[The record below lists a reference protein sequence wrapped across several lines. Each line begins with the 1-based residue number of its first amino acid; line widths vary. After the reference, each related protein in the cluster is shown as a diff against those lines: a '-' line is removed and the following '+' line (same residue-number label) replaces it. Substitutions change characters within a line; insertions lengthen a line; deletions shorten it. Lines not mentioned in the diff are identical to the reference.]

1 MPRDNLSRN
10 ALIVWTAVGVV
21 ALTWVALIIADS
33 VRVIWMPV
41 ALGAGIMFVLEPVV
55 KVFQRVGMPRSWAVI
70 LSFAALLALVV
81 AGIALVF
88 PTLRDQ
94 SGELVTDLPNI
105 YESFLEWLR
114 DVGNR
119 IGVDMDAILTDD
131 FVSDWLKDPSNQ
143 ETITN
148 FLLGIGAGAGRFIRG
163 VTDFILVVG
172 LTPVLALYIL
182 IDLERFKKNSL
193 ELTPP
198 RHREEASFIAGQV
211 GTAVGSFVRGQMLVS
226 AIVGVASSIGMW
238 TIDLPFWLLVGILAG
253 ILNLIPFA
261 GPIVGGALAAVVAL
275 LDGNVTQAI
284 VAVLIFTA
292 IQQVDNHV
300 ITPMVQ
306 RARVN
311 LSPLVIVLAL
321 VIGGSLAGLVGVL
334 IAVPFTA
341 AVRIILGHFW
351 RTRVLGQSWREASEG
366 MIEFTEPPE
375 KIAGIRRRH
384 PDQSRLFDTQEIASL
399 QPEPE
404 EKPDT

>member
-1 MPRDNLSRN
+1 MPSDKLSRY

-21 ALTWVALIIADS
+21 VLTWVALIIADS

-55 KVFQRVGMPRSWAVI
+55 KVFQRIGLPRSWAVI
-70 LSFAALLALVV
+70 VSFTALLSLVV

-88 PTLRDQ
+88 PTLRGQ
-94 SGELVTDLPNI
+94 SGELVADLPNI

-114 DVGNR
+114 DAGDR
-119 IGVDMDAILTDD
+119 IGVDIDAILTED
-131 FVSDWLKDPSNQ
+131 FLSDWLNDPANQ
-143 ETITN
+143 ETVTN

-182 IDLERFKKNSL
+182 IDLERFKKHSL
-193 ELTPP
+193 ELTPH

-238 TIDLPFWLLVGILAG
+238 MIDLPFWLLVGIVAG

-261 GPIVGGALAAVVAL
+261 GPIVGGALAAIVAL
-275 LDGNVTQAI
+275 LNGNVTQAI
-284 VAVLIFTA
+284 VAVVIFTA

-306 RARVN
+306 RARVS

-375 KIAGIRRRH
+375 KIAGIRRRN
-384 PDQSRLFDTQEIASL
+384 PDQTRLFDTQEIVNL
-399 QPEPE
+399 QTEPE
-404 EKPDT
+404 DKEGP

>member
-1 MPRDNLSRN
+1 MPRDNLSRY
-10 ALIVWTAVGVV
+10 ALIVWIAVGVV
-21 ALTWVALIIADS
+21 VLTWVALMIADS

-55 KVFQRVGMPRSWAVI
+55 KVFERLRMPRFWAVI
-70 LSFAALLALVV
+70 LAFTALLALVV
-81 AGIALVF
+81 AGIALVL

-94 SGELVTDLPNI
+94 SGELVADLPDI
-105 YESFLEWLR
+105 YEGFLDWLR
-114 DVGNR
+114 ETGDR
-119 IGVDMDAILTDD
+119 FGVDVDAVFTED
-131 FVSDWLKDPSNQ
+131 FISDWLDDPANQ

-148 FLLGIGAGAGRFIRG
+148 FLLGVGAGAGRLIRG

-193 ELTPP
+193 ELTPH

-238 TIDLPFWLLVGILAG
+238 MIDLPFWLLIGILAG

-261 GPIVGGALAAVVAL
+261 GPIVGGALAAIVAL

-284 VAVLIFTA
+284 VAVVIFTA
-292 IQQVDNHV
+292 IQQVDNHI

-306 RARVN
+306 RARVS
-311 LSPLVIVLAL
+311 LSPVVIVLAL

-334 IAVPFTA
+334 IAVPVTA
-341 AVRIILGHFW
+341 ALRIVVGHFW

-375 KIAGIRRRH
+375 RIAGIRRRN
-384 PDQSRLFDTQEIASL
+384 PDQTRLFDTQEMTSL
-399 QPEPE
+399 QV
-404 EKPDT
+404 KPDDDDHP

>member
-1 MPRDNLSRN
+1 MPSDKLSRY

-21 ALTWVALIIADS
+21 VLTWVALIIADS

-55 KVFQRVGMPRSWAVI
+55 KVFQRIGLPRSWAVI
-70 LSFAALLALVV
+70 VSFTALLSLVV

-88 PTLRDQ
+88 PTLRGQ
-94 SGELVTDLPNI
+94 SGELVADLPNI

-114 DVGNR
+114 DAGDR
-119 IGVDMDAILTDD
+119 IGVDIDAILTED
-131 FVSDWLKDPSNQ
+131 FLSDWLNDPANQ
-143 ETITN
+143 ETVTN

-182 IDLERFKKNSL
+182 IDLERFKKHSL
-193 ELTPP
+193 ELTPH

-238 TIDLPFWLLVGILAG
+238 MIDLPFWLLVGIVAG

-261 GPIVGGALAAVVAL
+261 GPIVGGALAAIVAL
-275 LDGNVTQAI
+275 LNGNVTQAI
-284 VAVLIFTA
+284 VAVVIFTG

-306 RARVN
+306 RARVS

-375 KIAGIRRRH
+375 KIAGIRRRN
-384 PDQSRLFDTQEIASL
+384 PDQTRLFDTQEIVNL
-399 QPEPE
+399 QTEPE
-404 EKPDT
+404 DKEGP

>member
-1 MPRDNLSRN
+1 MPRDRLSRN
-10 ALIVWTAVGVV
+10 ALIVWIAVGVV
-21 ALTWVALIIADS
+21 ALTWVALMIADA

-55 KVFQRVGMPRSWAVI
+55 KVFERLRLPRFWAVI
-70 LSFAALLALVV
+70 LAFSALLALVV
-81 AGIALVF
+81 AGVALVL
-88 PTLRDQ
+88 PALRDQ
-94 SGELVTDLPNI
+94 SGELVADLPNI
-105 YESFLEWLR
+105 YEGFLDWLR
-114 DVGNR
+114 GMGNR
-119 IGVDMDAILTDD
+119 FSVDVDAILTED
-131 FVSDWLKDPSNQ
+131 FIFDWLDDPGNQ
-143 ETITN
+143 ETVTD
-148 FLLGIGAGAGRFIRG
+148 FLLGIGAGAGRLIRG

-238 TIDLPFWLLVGILAG
+238 VIDLPFWLLVGILAG
-253 ILNLIPFA
+253 LLNLIPFA
-261 GPIVGGALAAVVAL
+261 GPIVGGALAAIVAL
-275 LDGNVTQAI
+275 LHGNVTQAI
-284 VAVLIFTA
+284 VAVVIFTA

-306 RARVN
+306 RARVS

-341 AVRIILGHFW
+341 AVRIVIGHFW

-366 MIEFTEPPE
+366 MIEITEPPE
-375 KIAGIRRRH
+375 RIAGIRRRN
-384 PDQSRLFDTQEIASL
+384 PDQTRLFDTQEMTSL
-399 QPEPE
+399 QVETEDKDNP
-404 EKPDT
+404 

>member
-1 MPRDNLSRN
+1 VPRDNLSRY
-10 ALIVWTAVGVV
+10 ALIVWIAVGVV
-21 ALTWVALIIADS
+21 VLTWVALMIADS

-55 KVFQRVGMPRSWAVI
+55 KVFERLRMPRFWAVI
-70 LSFAALLALVV
+70 LAFTALLALVV
-81 AGIALVF
+81 AGIALVL

-94 SGELVTDLPNI
+94 SGELVADLPDI
-105 YESFLEWLR
+105 YEGFLDWLR
-114 DVGNR
+114 ETGDR
-119 IGVDMDAILTDD
+119 FGVDVDAVFTED
-131 FVSDWLKDPSNQ
+131 FISDWLDDPANQ

-148 FLLGIGAGAGRFIRG
+148 FLLGVGAGAGRLIRG

-193 ELTPP
+193 ELTPH

-238 TIDLPFWLLVGILAG
+238 MIDLPFWLLIGILAG

-261 GPIVGGALAAVVAL
+261 GPIVGGALAAIVAL

-284 VAVLIFTA
+284 VAVVIFTA
-292 IQQVDNHV
+292 IQQVDNHI

-306 RARVN
+306 RARVS
-311 LSPLVIVLAL
+311 LSPVVIVLAL

-334 IAVPFTA
+334 IAVPVTA
-341 AVRIILGHFW
+341 ALRIVVGHFW

-375 KIAGIRRRH
+375 RIAGIRRRN
-384 PDQSRLFDTQEIASL
+384 PDQTRLFDTQEMTSL
-399 QPEPE
+399 QV
-404 EKPDT
+404 KPDDDDHP

>member
-1 MPRDNLSRN
+1 
-10 ALIVWTAVGVV
+10 
-21 ALTWVALIIADS
+21 
-33 VRVIWMPV
+33 
-41 ALGAGIMFVLEPVV
+41 
-55 KVFQRVGMPRSWAVI
+55 
-70 LSFAALLALVV
+70 
-81 AGIALVF
+81 
-88 PTLRDQ
+88 
-94 SGELVTDLPNI
+94 
-105 YESFLEWLR
+105 
-114 DVGNR
+114 
-119 IGVDMDAILTDD
+119 
-131 FVSDWLKDPSNQ
+131 
-143 ETITN
+143 
-148 FLLGIGAGAGRFIRG
+148 
-163 VTDFILVVG
+163 
-172 LTPVLALYIL
+172 
-182 IDLERFKKNSL
+182 
-193 ELTPP
+193 
-198 RHREEASFIAGQV
+198 
-211 GTAVGSFVRGQMLVS
+211 MLVS

-238 TIDLPFWLLVGILAG
+238 MIDLPFWLLVGILAG

-284 VAVLIFTA
+284 VAVVIFTA

-306 RARVN
+306 RARVS

-366 MIEFTEPPE
+366 MIEFTEPPD
-375 KIAGIRRRH
+375 KIAGIRRRN

-404 EKPDT
+404 EKPDS

>member
-1 MPRDNLSRN
+1 VPRDRLSRN
-10 ALIVWTAVGVV
+10 ALIVWIAVGVV
-21 ALTWVALIIADS
+21 ALTWVALMIADA

-55 KVFQRVGMPRSWAVI
+55 KVFERLRLPRFWAVI
-70 LSFAALLALVV
+70 LSFSALLALVV
-81 AGIALVF
+81 AGVALVL
-88 PTLRDQ
+88 PALRDQ
-94 SGELVTDLPNI
+94 SGELVADLPNI
-105 YESFLEWLR
+105 YEGFLDWLR
-114 DVGNR
+114 EMGNR
-119 IGVDMDAILTDD
+119 FNVNVDAILTED
-131 FVSDWLKDPSNQ
+131 FITDWLDDPGNQ
-143 ETITN
+143 ETVTD
-148 FLLGIGAGAGRFIRG
+148 FLLGIGAGAGRLIRG
-163 VTDFILVVG
+163 VTDFVLVVG

-238 TIDLPFWLLVGILAG
+238 VIDLPFWLLVGILAG
-253 ILNLIPFA
+253 VLNLIPFA
-261 GPIVGGALAAVVAL
+261 GPIVGGALAAIVAL
-275 LDGNVTQAI
+275 LHGNVTQAI
-284 VAVLIFTA
+284 VAVVIFTA

-306 RARVN
+306 RARVS

-341 AVRIILGHFW
+341 AVRIVIGHFW

-366 MIEFTEPPE
+366 MIEITEPPE
-375 KIAGIRRRH
+375 RIAGIRRRN
-384 PDQSRLFDTQEIASL
+384 PDQTRLFDTQEMTSL
-399 QPEPE
+399 QLEPE
-404 EKPDT
+404 DNDNP

>member
-1 MPRDNLSRN
+1 MPSDKLSRY

-21 ALTWVALIIADS
+21 VLTWVALIIADS

-55 KVFQRVGMPRSWAVI
+55 KVFQRIGLPRSWAVI
-70 LSFAALLALVV
+70 VSFTALLSLVV

-88 PTLRDQ
+88 PTLRGQ
-94 SGELVTDLPNI
+94 SGELVADLPNI

-114 DVGNR
+114 DAGDR
-119 IGVDMDAILTDD
+119 IGVDIDAILTED
-131 FVSDWLKDPSNQ
+131 FLSDWLNDPANQ
-143 ETITN
+143 ETVTN

-182 IDLERFKKNSL
+182 IDLERFKKHSL
-193 ELTPP
+193 ELTPH

-238 TIDLPFWLLVGILAG
+238 MIDLPFWLLVGIVAG

-261 GPIVGGALAAVVAL
+261 GPIVGGALAAIVAL
-275 LDGNVTQAI
+275 LNGNVTQAI
-284 VAVLIFTA
+284 VAVVIFTG

-306 RARVN
+306 RARVS

-366 MIEFTEPPE
+366 MIEFTEPPD
-375 KIAGIRRRH
+375 KIAGIRRRN
-384 PDQSRLFDTQEIASL
+384 PDQTRLFDTQEIVNL
-399 QPEPE
+399 QTEPE
-404 EKPDT
+404 DKEGP

>member
-1 MPRDNLSRN
+1 VPSDKLSRY

-21 ALTWVALIIADS
+21 VLTWVALIIADS

-55 KVFQRVGMPRSWAVI
+55 KVFQRIGLPRSWAVI
-70 LSFAALLALVV
+70 VSFTALLSLVV

-88 PTLRDQ
+88 PTLRGQ
-94 SGELVTDLPNI
+94 SGELVADLPNI

-114 DVGNR
+114 DAGDR
-119 IGVDMDAILTDD
+119 IGVDIDAILTED
-131 FVSDWLKDPSNQ
+131 FLSDWLNDPANQ
-143 ETITN
+143 ETVTN

-182 IDLERFKKNSL
+182 IDLERFKKHSL
-193 ELTPP
+193 ELTPH

-238 TIDLPFWLLVGILAG
+238 MIDLPFWLLVGIVAG

-261 GPIVGGALAAVVAL
+261 GPIVGGALAAIVAL
-275 LDGNVTQAI
+275 LNGNVTQAI
-284 VAVLIFTA
+284 VAVVIFTA

-306 RARVN
+306 RARVS

-375 KIAGIRRRH
+375 KIAGIRRRN
-384 PDQSRLFDTQEIASL
+384 PDQTRLFDTQEIVNL
-399 QPEPE
+399 QTEPE
-404 EKPDT
+404 DKEGP